1 MSSSLEV
8 VNDITWTCSDGVK
21 IAGKRW
27 TTNKINDDDNNNGN
41 EDKKLRILA
50 LHGWMDNCASFDALS
65 RGLMGKFGVLSVSSS
80 ESSNA
85 NAIDYDV
92 DFVAIDLPGHGHSS
106 HKSLDG
112 PTSVQAEY
120 CYYVFEILCLLQWKP
135 EDVTIIGH
143 SMGGSIAL
151 MYAAAFPLKRMCM
164 LDSLGPMT
172 KPVETVSKN
181 LRTGIKARAQGK
193 MPGSIYPD
201 FKTAVEARCRTP
213 GLLFPGKQ
221 YISEATAKA
230 LVERG
235 SSIQRVVE
243 SAQEPGENGPNV
255 NANNNANGRLQFRHD
270 QRLNW
275 PSMLFL
281 SVAQVEQMYRDVA
294 NQKQTST
301 CLLTAIDGMPF
312 PPDKIA
318 RTKDLLKP
326 DLYRSLPGS
335 HHFHSDPDG
344 VEGVVDTIFSWLT
357 L

>member
-1 MSSSLEV
+1 MSSSLELV
-8 VNDITWTCSDGVK
+8 EDITWTCSDGVK

-27 TTNKINDDDNNNGN
+27 TTNNNNNGN
-41 EDKKLRILA
+41 DDKKLRILA

-65 RGLMGKFGVLSVSSS
+65 RGLMGKLGVLSASPSLS

-85 NAIDYDV
+85 NAIDFGV

-120 CYYVFEILCLLQWKP
+120 CYYVFEMLRLLQWKP

-143 SMGGSIAL
+143 SMGASIAL

-172 KPVETVSKN
+172 KPAETISKN
-181 LRTGIKARAQGK
+181 LRTGIKTRAQGK
-193 MPGSIYPD
+193 IPGSVYPN
-201 FKTAVEARCRTP
+201 FHTAVEARCRTP

-235 SSIQRVVE
+235 SIQLVAE
-243 SAQEPGENGPNV
+243 SVQEPGENGQTTD
-255 NANNNANGRLQFRHD
+255 ANGNNTGNGRIRFRHD

-275 PSMLFL
+275 PSMLYL

-294 NQKQTST
+294 NQKTST

-318 RTKDLLKP
+318 RIKTHLKP

-344 VEGVVDTIFSWLT
+344 VEGVVDAIFSWLT